1 MLLFWITYSRVRYP
15 KENDKSVSTLLG
27 VSHHFQEKKK
37 VGVAS
42 KSDLLL
48 FLLCDDALIVL
59 LKARH
64 FSKENDFPSRSLYFF
79 DGALLLAVA
88 GGGSMTRTIYSI
100 FTRKKGFF

>member
-1 MLLFWITYSRVRYP
+1 MRHP
-15 KENDKSVSTLLG
+15 KENEKSVSTLLG

-48 FLLCDDALIVL
+48 FLLCDDALFVL

-64 FSKENDFPSRSLYFF
+64 FSKENDFPSLSLYFF
-79 DGALLLAVA
+79 LMGHYYLRWLV
-88 GGGSMTRTIYSI
+88 GVQ
-100 FTRKKGFF
+100 

>member
-1 MLLFWITYSRVRYP
+1 MSQICRVFCCMLCLVVFLDS
-15 KENDKSVSTLLG
+15 LG

-48 FLLCDDALIVL
+48 FLLCDDALFVL

-64 FSKENDFPSRSLYFF
+64 FSKENDFPSLSIFF